1 MVHFQRG
8 FSLPLFCLH
17 LTGHLR
23 KDPSDLLD
31 EAEMCGWF
39 LFYPAI
45 VTLTIYLRS
54 AFSRRGGCLF
64 SGFSALAV
72 PATAAPPIAPLLR
85 NLGWRKRRCCGS
97 WDGGLPGSRPW
108 HRKKGSWFRAVRCQR
123 VYRGSKMS
131 AGIPGT

>member
-1 MVHFQRG
+1 MVHFQPG

-23 KDPSDLLD
+23 KHPSDLLQGGGD
-31 EAEMCGWF
+31 VR
-39 LFYPAI
+39 LLPFYPAI

-85 NLGWRKRRCCGS
+85 DLGWRKRRCRGS
-97 WDGGLPGSRPW
+97 WGGGLPS
-108 HRKKGSWFRAVRCQR
+108 S
-123 VYRGSKMS
+123 
-131 AGIPGT
+131 T